1 MGSGA
6 SCQKTSERQKETPA
20 GRDVLRILRVGVT
33 SMQMN
38 TQMKANRIACG
49 LEVFLWLALALLVVV
64 TQPVVG
70 FVFLFLIPAWY
81 FFAEVVS
88 APLPRVRETR
98 RTLPYPELL
107 VFSSRPPPLR

>member
-1 MGSGA
+1 
-6 SCQKTSERQKETPA
+6 
-20 GRDVLRILRVGVT
+20 VT

-38 TQMKANRIACG
+38 TQMKANRIARG
-49 LEVFLWLALALLVVV
+49 LELFLWLALALLVVV

-70 FVFLFLIPAWY
+70 FLFLFLIPAWY

-88 APLPRVRETR
+88 APLPRERETR

>member
-1 MGSGA
+1 M
-6 SCQKTSERQKETPA
+6 KTN
-20 GRDVLRILRVGVT
+20 
-33 SMQMN
+33 QM
-38 TQMKANRIACG
+38 ARG
-49 LEVFLWLALALLVVV
+49 LELFVWLALALLVLV

-70 FVFLFLIPAWY
+70 VLFIFLIPAWY